1 MPIPPINRTNI
12 DRWKQDSNESVDYYN
27 DWFLRFAPPSFRA
40 ARSEAAKRVSEA
52 FRLTNDCRALGVD
65 AVLRRPDLLAV
76 ARQLTCPPIARD
88 RLAGLSKVPR
98 TFVQRCEE
106 SGGRPL
112 KAAAREN
119 LRRVL
124 EVVAKLLDTDVMPWL
139 SDPGAKPTP
148 QQRTRSALVVA
159 DRLCGA
165 LSDPILRN
173 AQEKRQLD
181 AISAWLAAR
190 GYRKAEVRS
199 REELEPGTFAVRL
212 NMTGR
217 ASGDDAR
224 AVNIPV
230 DVVVLPKSAKRGT
243 LPVLIEAKSA
253 GDFTNVNKRRKEEA
267 QKIEQLRR
275 QYGVDVTF
283 VLFLCGYFDP
293 GYLGYEAS
301 ERIDW
306 IWEHRIEDMEK
317 LGL

>member
-12 DRWKQDSNESVDYYN
+12 DDWKQDSNDSVDYYN

-40 ARSEAAKRVSEA
+40 ARADAAKRVSEA
-52 FRLTNDCRALGVD
+52 FRLTNDCRSLDVD
-65 AVLRRPDLLAV
+65 TVLRRPDLLSV
-76 ARQLTCPPIARD
+76 ARQLTCPPVARD
-88 RLAGLSKVPR
+88 RLAGLAKVPR

-112 KAAAREN
+112 KDSAREN

-124 EVVAKLLDTDVMPWL
+124 AVVSRLLDADVMPWL
-139 SDPGAKPTP
+139 ALPGSTPTS
-148 QQRTRSALVVA
+148 QQRTRSAMVVA
-159 DRLCGA
+159 DRLCGS
-165 LSDPILRN
+165 LSDPILRG
-173 AQEKRQLD
+173 AQEKRQLG
-181 AISAWLAAR
+181 AISSWLSAR
-190 GYRKAEVRS
+190 GYRKAEARS
-199 REELEPGTFAVRL
+199 REDLEPGDFAIRL

-224 AVNIPV
+224 SVNIPV
-230 DVVVLPKSAKRGT
+230 DVVVLPKSAKRGD

-275 QYGVDVTF
+275 QYGVDVVF

-306 IWEHRIEDMEK
+306 IWEHRIDDLEK